1 LRGLCRTLFAAGL
14 LVVLAVP
21 ALAAREAIAGVV
33 LPIALEQGAN
43 AAIAEYLHLRKT
55 ALNQYDFSEPQLNAV
70 AYRLLQDKKNADAIA
85 IFELNIAMFPK
96 SANARDSLAEA
107 YARTGDTASAK
118 REYVRALSMLDRGD
132 AAPSTRS
139 AVFLRANIRR
149 QLERLRVYPIYEPL
163 TGIYRA
169 DDGRAI
175 SISIAEPNFGTTP
188 PTLRFTEWPSG
199 RVRTL
204 HQRSETSYFAGT
216 SLEDASPVQFR
227 VDFLTGDDGRSTS
240 FTLAGEGPTV
250 VAARIPTP
258 PVERVVFR
266 SGAAEIEGSLSAPP
280 GGDRHPAIVLVHGSG
295 KATRDTPG
303 FGELANFLV
312 LEGFTVL
319 RYDKRGY
326 GESTTGETVY
336 PFLDELSRDAASAV
350 RYLRSR
356 PEADPARVGMMGF
369 SEGAWVAGIAASYI
383 PREVAF
389 LVLLSGGGVSPSHQE
404 RYRVRAEM
412 EAAGFDE
419 KTIAE
424 ATSYMD
430 LKFEVARTGEGWD
443 RYAKRSRDAR
453 RSPWIRYTGRWGSLG
468 FAEAAWSQALGYE
481 PASRLAAL
489 GMPVLAILGER
500 DLLTPVDDTVASLR
514 ASFAGER
521 ASQLDIAIVP
531 KANHLMLESESGAI
545 RFSQSE
551 LPRLER
557 YAPGY
562 FDALSTWLDRWCGT
576 GAE

>member
-1 LRGLCRTLFAAGL
+1 VLFVLC
-14 LVVLAVP
+14 VP
-21 ALAAREAIAGVV
+21 ALAAREPIAGVV
-33 LPIALEQGAN
+33 LPIASTEGAN

-55 ALNQYDFSEPQLNAV
+55 ASNSYDFSEAQLNAV
-70 AYRLLQDKKNADAIA
+70 AYRLLQDKKNDDAIA

-96 SANARDSLAEA
+96 SANARDSLADA
-107 YARTGDTASAK
+107 YARSGDTTAAK
-118 REYVRALSMLDRGD
+118 REYIRALSMLDRGN
-132 AAPSTRS
+132 AAPSSRS
-139 AVFLRANIRR
+139 AAFLKANIRR

-163 TGIYRA
+163 TGVYRA

-175 SISIAEPNFGTTP
+175 SISIAEPNYGTTP

-204 HQRSETSYFAGT
+204 HQRSDVSYVAGT

-227 VDFLTGDDGRSTS
+227 VDFLTGDDGRASS
-240 FTLAGEGPTV
+240 LTLAGEGATLFATRVP
-250 VAARIPTP
+250 AP

-266 SGAAEIEGSLSAPP
+266 SGAAELEGSLSAPP
-280 GGDRHPAIVLVHGSG
+280 GGDRHPAVVLVHGSG

-336 PFLDELSRDAASAV
+336 PFLDELSRDAAAAV

-356 PEADPARVGMMGF
+356 SEADPARVGLMGF

-383 PREVAF
+383 PRDVAF

-419 KTIAE
+419 NTIAE
-424 ATSYMD
+424 ATAYMD
-430 LKFEVARTGEGWD
+430 LKFEVARTGGGWD
-443 RYAKRSRDAR
+443 VYVKRSREVR

-468 FAEAAWSQALGYE
+468 FATAAWNQALGYE
-481 PASRLAAL
+481 PASRLAAVE
-489 GMPVLAILGER
+489 MPVLAILGEN
-500 DLLTPVDDTVASLR
+500 DLLTPVDDTVTSLR
-514 ASFAGER
+514 KGFAGER
-521 ASQLDIAIVP
+521 ASQLEIKIVP

-551 LPRLER
+551 LPRLDR
-557 YAPGY
+557 YAPGF
-562 FDALSTWLDRWCGT
+562 FDTLSVWLGRWCENGVRDGT
-576 GAE
+576 SNATD